1 LRLKI
6 LTGSPNYTG
15 NRSRGVRVGSSATSG
30 ESTGN
35 SGWSLVDV
43 DSVNRVRDVNDDD
56 NDNEELGADET
67 DELVGQ
73 LVDYVSD
80 LTLLP

>member
-1 LRLKI
+1 M
-6 LTGSPNYTG
+6 G
-15 NRSRGVRVGSSATSG
+15 NGICSSRDADALGQPFVDGASAVGG
-30 ESTGN
+30 FN
-35 SGWSLVDV
+35 H
-43 DSVNRVRDVNDDD
+43 DD
-56 NDNEELGADET
+56 NNDEDLGVDEA